1 MIGSPQVGWWI
12 AHIAFWALIGL
23 AAQDSRW
30 RAIAVFL
37 MLWVAG
43 YVASGWI
50 AALGLF
56 FMPYVAVLDIA
67 LVFIVLRGDVR
78 IT

>member
-1 MIGSPQVGWWI
+1 
-12 AHIAFWALIGL
+12 
-23 AAQDSRW
+23 
-30 RAIAVFL
+30 
-37 MLWVAG
+37 MLRVAG

-67 LVFIVLRGDVR
+67 LVFIVLRRDIR
-78 IT
+78 LT